1 MRRRAWLLQRL
12 RADASRDGQFYG
24 GQFAALRAARQRGA
38 SAHSRGRSVGA
49 AAAVIFSA
57 IITAAVIA
65 FGVGLV
71 VFRWDT
77 YGEVITQADPV
88 WLAVGVGLLL
98 CGVGLLA
105 AAPVVIR
112 ISTAAYRQL
121 FGTDDA
127 REFLN

>member
-1 MRRRAWLLQRL
+1 M
-12 RADASRDGQFYG
+12 
-24 GQFAALRAARQRGA
+24 
-38 SAHSRGRSVGA
+38 
-49 AAAVIFSA
+49 
-57 IITAAVIA
+57 
-65 FGVGLV
+65 GLV